1 MPNTNTKYDQ
11 SVYIVRNAIPRM
23 SELRI
28 PITPSNY
35 AVWYEYL
42 TDSNKD
48 LRREMDA
55 LLGREQPITNS
66 EMQAL
71 YERYL
76 EERSEKL

>member
-11 SVYIVRNAIPRM
+11 SVHIVRNAIPRM